1 MKVCHSYDGNHHYVI
16 NNGFAICVH
25 CFGSVTV
32 ASLTKFWIKL
42 EED

>member
-1 MKVCHSYDGNHHYVI
+1 MKVCVTEDGNHRYTI
-16 NNGFAICVH
+16 KRGFAVCVH